1 MIAYIIRRVLLSIP
15 LLLGISILVFGILQ
29 IIPGGPLGH
38 YMRVQ
43 GANPE
48 DIAILKKQLGLDQPA
63 PIQYINWLTR
73 WLKGDWGKSYIT
85 REPVLD
91 IIAFRLPNT
100 MLLMGLSFTLAL
112 IVGISA
118 GIVAALKQYSILDN
132 VLTIFS
138 FIGFSV
144 PVFWLGLIM
153 ILVFTVKLGWLPGG
167 GMTTLGGPSSL
178 SDRILHLIM
187 PVSAAALY
195 NAGIYSRYL
204 RSSLFE
210 VINLDYIRT
219 ARAKGLRERIV
230 FSRHALR
237 NALIPL
243 VTIVAIDLPWMFGGA
258 VLTETIF
265 SWPGMGR
272 QFWKASL
279 DQDYPVILS
288 MVMLVAVAV
297 VVFNL
302 LADVLYAYLDPRIRY
317 E

>member
-1 MIAYIIRRVLLSIP
+1 VTAYIARRILQSIP
-15 LLLGISILVFGILQ
+15 LLVGISVLVFGLLQ
-29 IIPGGPLGH
+29 IIPGGPMGH

-48 DIAILKKQLGLDQPA
+48 DIAILRKQLGLDKPA
-63 PIQYINWLTR
+63 PIQYVNWLVG
-73 WLKGDWGKSYIT
+73 WLRGDWGKSYIT
-85 REPVLD
+85 REPVKD

-100 MLLMGLSFTLAL
+100 ILLMGCSFALAL
-112 IVGISA
+112 IVGITA
-118 GIVAALKQYSILDN
+118 GIVAAVKQYSILDN

-153 ILVFTVKLGWLPGG
+153 ILIFTVRLGWLPGG
-167 GMTTLGGPSSL
+167 GMYTLGEPFSL
-178 SDRILHLIM
+178 TDRIRHLAM
-187 PVSAAALY
+187 PVAAAALY

-204 RSSLFE
+204 RSGLLE

-219 ARAKGLRERIV
+219 ARAKGLRERVV
-230 FSRHALR
+230 FVRHALR

-243 VTIVAIDLPWMFGGA
+243 VTIFAMDLPWLFGGA

-272 QFWKASL
+272 EFWKAAL
-279 DQDYPVILS
+279 DQDYPVILA

-302 LADVLYAYLDPRIRY
+302 LADVVYAYLDPRIRY
-317 E
+317 D

>member
-1 MIAYIIRRVLLSIP
+1 MGAYIVRRILQSIP
-15 LLLGISILVFGILQ
+15 LLLGISVLVFALLQ
-29 IIPGGPLGH
+29 IIPGGPMGH

-48 DIAILKKQLGLDQPA
+48 DIARLREQLGLDKPA
-63 PIQYINWLTR
+63 PVQYVNWLTG
-73 WLKGDWGKSYIT
+73 WLRGDWGKSYIT
-85 REPVLD
+85 REPVRD
-91 IIAFRLPNT
+91 IVAFRLPNT
-100 MLLMGLSFTLAL
+100 ILLMGCSFTLAL
-112 IVGISA
+112 IVGITA

-132 VLTIFS
+132 LLTIFS

-153 ILVFTVKLGWLPGG
+153 ILVFTVKLGLLPGG
-167 GMTTLGGPSSL
+167 GMYTLGQPFSL
-178 SDRILHLIM
+178 TDRIRHLIM

-204 RSSLFE
+204 RSSLLE

-219 ARAKGLRERIV
+219 ARAKGLRERAV
-230 FSRHALR
+230 FVGHALR
-237 NALIPL
+237 NALVPL
-243 VTIVAIDLPWMFGGA
+243 VTIVAMDLPWLFGGA

-272 QFWKASL
+272 EFWKASL
-279 DQDYPVILS
+279 EQDYPVILT
-288 MVMLVAVAV
+288 MVMLVAAAV

-302 LADVLYAYLDPRIRY
+302 LADILYAYLDPRIRY
-317 E
+317 D

>member
-1 MIAYIIRRVLLSIP
+1 VTAYIARRILQSIP
-15 LLLGISILVFGILQ
+15 LLVGISVLVFGLLQ
-29 IIPGGPLGH
+29 IIPGGPMGH

-48 DIAILKKQLGLDQPA
+48 DIAILRKQLGLDKPA
-63 PIQYINWLTR
+63 PIQYVNWLVG
-73 WLKGDWGKSYIT
+73 WLRGDWGKSYIT
-85 REPVLD
+85 REPVKD

-100 MLLMGLSFTLAL
+100 ILLMGCSFGLAL
-112 IVGISA
+112 IVGITA
-118 GIVAALKQYSILDN
+118 GIVAAVKQYSILDN

-153 ILVFTVKLGWLPGG
+153 ILIFTVRLGWLPGG
-167 GMTTLGGPSSL
+167 GMYTLGEPFSL
-178 SDRILHLIM
+178 TDRIRHLAM
-187 PVSAAALY
+187 PVAAAALY

-204 RSSLFE
+204 RSGLLE

-219 ARAKGLRERIV
+219 ARAKGLRERVV
-230 FSRHALR
+230 FVRHALR

-243 VTIVAIDLPWMFGGA
+243 VTIFAMDLPWLFGGA

-272 QFWKASL
+272 EFWKAAL
-279 DQDYPVILS
+279 DQDYPVILA

-302 LADVLYAYLDPRIRY
+302 LADVAYAYLDPRIRY
-317 E
+317 D